1 MKSFRI
7 IFILMFV
14 STPFLGLAQSIDT
27 VDYST
32 TKKII
37 ANLSD
42 AVAIEYAPS
51 ISADGKT
58 MIFEA
63 NKGGSF
69 KLYQS
74 NFADGS
80 WGIPSPIENVN
91 NYGDS
96 TDLIGGPSISFDGNT
111 LFFFAS
117 LGFGNSADIY
127 FSTREKTGWS
137 VPQSIGAPINT
148 GGYEAFPSISADGK
162 YLYFVRQNV
171 EGPQDK
177 DLRKQGNFCSSIYLS
192 ERKSDGTWG
201 EPKKLPYPINQDCEK
216 APRIMAD
223 GKTLIFSSNRPGGL
237 GDFDMY
243 QSTLTP
249 LGDWSQP
256 VPLTFANS
264 IQSDQL
270 PTIAAQGDL
279 MYFVYNNQDIYSV
292 IIPPKLRQFV
302 NNIIQGTI
310 TDEDTGQGIAAKI
323 IIRDA
328 LTSNIISEI
337 NNNPDDGA
345 YTVVLAAGK
354 YYNFEVVKE
363 GYSSYINSYDL
374 RKVFDYQE
382 KKLDI
387 KLFQNVYLDIDV
399 SDSELFEGMEADIQV
414 KRDGASSFYKKVK
427 TSMPNGNAQ
436 IALPIGSHYE
446 FYISSPNFK
455 SDLFTLDLTGLVL
468 YRNFEKEIPL
478 IPEKKEM
485 MINVS
490 DLVNNSRVKS
500 KIILR
505 NKDRDERIEVD
516 GNSMVSLRVG
526 DRYEIEATSDQG
538 YAFNSTTL
546 EVGKDAEL
554 ALDLKLLKLEQNAKL
569 ELKEILFESNSTIL
583 SEISFIELERV
594 VQLMIENPTLKV
606 EIAAHTDD
614 VGSDG
619 YNKQLSN
626 KRADSVVKFL
636 IENNI
641 DPGRFVAKGYG
652 ESMAKVKNDTD
663 ENRAIN
669 RRVELRILGI

>member
-1 MKSFRI
+1 MKFFRTLFI
-7 IFILMFV
+7 IAFV
-14 STPFLGLAQSIDT
+14 ITPFLGFSQIADT

-37 ANLSD
+37 DNLSD
-42 AVAIEYAPS
+42 ANAVEYAPS

-58 MIFEA
+58 MIFES
-63 NKGGSF
+63 NKGGNF
-69 KLYQS
+69 KLYES
-74 NFADGS
+74 KFVNGA
-80 WGIPSPIENVN
+80 WAAPAPIENVN

-117 LGFGNSADIY
+117 LGYGNSADIY
-127 FSTREKTGWS
+127 YSTRDRSGWS
-137 VPQSIGAPINT
+137 VPQSVGAPINT
-148 GGYEAFPSISADGK
+148 DGYEAFPSISADGK
-162 YLYFVRQNV
+162 YLYFVRQNAD
-171 EGPQDK
+171 GPQDR
-177 DLRKQGNFCSSIYLS
+177 DLRRQGNFCSSIYQS
-192 ERKSDGTWG
+192 ERKKDGTWG
-201 EPKKLPYPINQDCEK
+201 EPEKLPYPINQDCEK

-249 LGDWSQP
+249 LGDWSTP

-264 IQSDQL
+264 NQSDQL

-302 NNIIQGTI
+302 NNIIQGNI
-310 TDEDTGQGIAAKI
+310 TDADTGQGIAAKI
-323 IIRDA
+323 IVRDA

-337 NNNPDDGA
+337 NNNPEDGA

-363 GYSSYINSYDL
+363 GYSSFINSYDL
-374 RKVFDYQE
+374 RDVRDYQE
-382 KKLDI
+382 TKVDI
-387 KLFQNVYLDIDV
+387 KLFQNVFLDVEV

-414 KRDGASSFYKKVK
+414 KRDGASSFYKTVK
-427 TSMPNGNAQ
+427 TLMPNGNIQ

-446 FYISSPNFK
+446 FYVSALNFK
-455 SDLFTLDLTGLVL
+455 SEIFTMDLSGLVL

-478 IPEKKEM
+478 IPEKKEV

-538 YAFNSTTL
+538 YAFNSTIL
-546 EVGKDAEL
+546 DVEKDGG
-554 ALDLKLLKLEQNAKL
+554 ALDLKLLKLEMNAKL
-569 ELKEILFESNSTIL
+569 ELKDILFESNSTVL
-583 SEISFIELERV
+583 SEVSFIELERV
-594 VQLMIENPTLKV
+594 IQLMKENPTLKV
-606 EIAAHTDD
+606 EVAAFTDD
-614 VGSDG
+614 VGSDA
-619 YNKQLSN
+619 YNKQLSD
-626 KRADSVVKFL
+626 KRADSVAKFL
-636 IENNI
+636 IDNKI
-641 DPGRFVAKGYG
+641 DPDRFVTKGYG
-652 ESMAKVKNDTD
+652 ESMAKVANDSD

-669 RRVELRILGI
+669 RRVELRVLGI

>member
-1 MKSFRI
+1 MKFFRTLFI
-7 IFILMFV
+7 IPFV
-14 STPFLGLAQSIDT
+14 ITPFLGFSQIADT

-37 ANLSD
+37 DNLSD
-42 AVAIEYAPS
+42 DNAVEYAPS

-58 MIFEA
+58 MIFES

-69 KLYQS
+69 KLYES
-74 NFADGS
+74 KFVNGEWAA
-80 WGIPSPIENVN
+80 PAPIENVN

-117 LGFGNSADIY
+117 LGYGNSADIY
-127 FSTREKTGWS
+127 FSTRDRSGWS
-137 VPQSIGAPINT
+137 VPQSIDAPINT
-148 GGYEAFPSISADGK
+148 DGYEAFPSISADGK
-162 YLYFVRQNV
+162 YLYFVRQNM
-171 EGPQDK
+171 EGPQDR
-177 DLRKQGNFCSSIYLS
+177 DLRRQGNFCSSIYQS
-192 ERKSDGTWG
+192 ERKKDGTWG
-201 EPKKLPYPINQDCEK
+201 EPEKLPYPINQDCEK

-249 LGDWSQP
+249 LGDWSTP

-302 NNIIQGTI
+302 NNIIQGNI
-310 TDEDTGQGIAAKI
+310 TDADTGQGIAAKI
-323 IIRDA
+323 IVRDA

-337 NNNPDDGA
+337 NNNPEDGA

-374 RKVFDYQE
+374 RNVRDYQE
-382 KKLDI
+382 TNVDI
-387 KLFQNVYLDIDV
+387 QLFQNVFLDVEV

-414 KRDGASSFYKKVK
+414 KRDRAPSFYKTVK
-427 TSMPNGNAQ
+427 TLMPNGNIQ
-436 IALPIGSHYE
+436 IALPIGSYYE
-446 FYISSPNFK
+446 FYVSAPNFK
-455 SDLFTLDLTGLVL
+455 SEIFNMDLSGLVL

-478 IPEKKEM
+478 IPEKKEV

-546 EVGKDAEL
+546 DVGKGGG
-554 ALDLKLLKLEQNAKL
+554 ALDLKLLKLELNAKL
-569 ELKEILFESNSTIL
+569 ELKDILFESNSTVL
-583 SEISFIELERV
+583 SEVSFIELERV
-594 VQLMIENPTLKV
+594 IQLMKENPTLKV
-606 EIAAHTDD
+606 EVAAFTDD
-614 VGSDG
+614 VGSDA
-619 YNKQLSN
+619 YNKQLSD
-626 KRADSVVKFL
+626 KRADSVAKFL
-636 IENNI
+636 IDNNI
-641 DPGRFVAKGYG
+641 DQNRFVTNGYG
-652 ESMAKVKNDTD
+652 ESMAKVPNDSD

-669 RRVELRILGI
+669 RRVELRVLGI